1 MQPAPN
7 FSEAGGPRRR
17 LPMIQ
22 RRKFPTGRT
31 RLFLSSPAWLPVN
44 PNRKSL
50 TKTLSASEA
59 WGVLL
64 TRRDDYLP
72 VNLLYRHRQAGG
84 VNLAGDH
91 SLFIDLCSLHR
102 SLLERDVTFALTF
115 VPRGRIRQI
124 GRLKDSVQAAL
135 LGRFCF
141 WSKAEKRERL
151 LKSDGWTFE
160 QFAVWDPQRE
170 PVGDVVRRGDARQA
184 VRFDA
189 RDLLVCVKRGWL
201 RGKDTFPFY
210 YPQTVLSLAVMDPPE
225 VAGRDQVVDMHIPQ
239 RGAVLCLVFA
249 EQPLELS

>member
-1 MQPAPN
+1 VAMQPAPN

-22 RRKFPTGRT
+22 RRKFATGRT

-91 SLFIDLCSLHR
+91 SLLIDLCSLYR
-102 SLLERDVTFALTF
+102 SLLGRDVTFALTF

-124 GRLKDSVQAAL
+124 GTLKDSVQAAL

-141 WSKAEKRERL
+141 WSK
-151 LKSDGWTFE
+151 G
-160 QFAVWDPQRE
+160 
-170 PVGDVVRRGDARQA
+170 VRRP
-184 VRFDA
+184 V
-189 RDLLVCVKRGWL
+189 
-201 RGKDTFPFY
+201 
-210 YPQTVLSLAVMDPPE
+210 
-225 VAGRDQVVDMHIPQ
+225 
-239 RGAVLCLVFA
+239 
-249 EQPLELS
+249 

>member
-22 RRKFPTGRT
+22 RRKFATGRT

-64 TRRDDYLP
+64 KRRDDYLP

-91 SLFIDLCSLHR
+91 SLLIDLCSLYR
-102 SLLERDVTFALTF
+102 CLLGRDVTFALTF

-135 LGRFCF
+135 LAVLLLEQSR
-141 WSKAEKRERL
+141 KTRTAAEERRL
-151 LKSDGWTFE
+151 DLR
-160 QFAVWDPQRE
+160 AVR
-170 PVGDVVRRGDARQA
+170 VRR
-184 VRFDA
+184 
-189 RDLLVCVKRGWL
+189 DLPR
-201 RGKDTFPFY
+201 
-210 YPQTVLSLAVMDPPE
+210 
-225 VAGRDQVVDMHIPQ
+225 VD
-239 RGAVLCLVFA
+239 
-249 EQPLELS
+249 

>member
-1 MQPAPN
+1 MAMQPAPN

-22 RRKFPTGRT
+22 RRKFATGRT
-31 RLFLSSPAWLPVN
+31 RLFLSSPASLPVN

-64 TRRDDYLP
+64 KRRDDYLP

-124 GRLKDSVQAAL
+124 GMLKDSVQAAL
-135 LGRFCF
+135 LG
-141 WSKAEKRERL
+141 
-151 LKSDGWTFE
+151 G
-160 QFAVWDPQRE
+160 FAF
-170 PVGDVVRRGDARQA
+170 G
-184 VRFDA
+184 
-189 RDLLVCVKRGWL
+189 
-201 RGKDTFPFY
+201 
-210 YPQTVLSLAVMDPPE
+210 
-225 VAGRDQVVDMHIPQ
+225 Q
-239 RGAVLCLVFA
+239 RGSAASLVHSREVPPDPNCSKVQPSLFSSRSRFSAGATFQTPIPGVLKQAGSEHRLPFGYHKLTSASRWATWCAGATPGKPSVLMLGTFWFA
-249 EQPLELS
+249 

>member
-1 MQPAPN
+1 MHFGKAVGLAACTGRPTLGGLLVELLEDPQLIPRDWIRYPAFTNTLRRLFLGVFGPAVAMQPAPN

-22 RRKFPTGRT
+22 RRKFATGRT

-124 GRLKDSVQAAL
+124 GTLKDSVQAAL

-141 WSKAEKRERL
+141 WSK
-151 LKSDGWTFE
+151 G
-160 QFAVWDPQRE
+160 
-170 PVGDVVRRGDARQA
+170 VRRP
-184 VRFDA
+184 V
-189 RDLLVCVKRGWL
+189 
-201 RGKDTFPFY
+201 
-210 YPQTVLSLAVMDPPE
+210 
-225 VAGRDQVVDMHIPQ
+225 
-239 RGAVLCLVFA
+239 
-249 EQPLELS
+249 